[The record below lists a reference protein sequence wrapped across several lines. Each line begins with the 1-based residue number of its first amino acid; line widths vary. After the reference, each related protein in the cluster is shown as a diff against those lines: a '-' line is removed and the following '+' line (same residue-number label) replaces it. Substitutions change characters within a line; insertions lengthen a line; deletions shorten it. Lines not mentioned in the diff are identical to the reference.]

1 MPMSS
6 RKTLA
11 ERGRRVVAV
20 RPPGDRLEREADR
33 RAAQAL
39 RPQPGRGCACG
50 GGCPRCGGS
59 AALPALHGAPLDAA
73 TRRFFEPRLGA
84 DFSQVRVFSDAAAA
98 RAAHQLGAA
107 AYTHGRDIV
116 FGADRYAP
124 GTRAGRELLAH
135 ELAHVQQ
142 QAGMAEPPIQRQAV
156 GTNYGEFKTTLFQDH
171 PSGVEIV
178 LEFMPD
184 KAKVDATKIALV
196 QSVKATTDAGTA
208 YAVNPTI
215 ARRMAPAAGPGAGFA
230 IDASGASNVPL
241 YFDLPDLAA
250 GKALKDTP
258 APAGTVV
265 PSGNPKRRTSN
276 HDFGSCTKLK
286 PKDPERT
293 AVAARLWDRPE
304 GMRRAGAGM
313 AFETTA
319 LAIDGRD
326 AGRYYGSVKWSYTIV
341 NGPSGLTG
349 SGTDIAIASPG
360 NPTADFSAAAS
371 LWNTGT
377 KRGTL
382 VVAPLDASQPDA
394 WVQNVV
400 GTGGRLTRGTQ
411 LRLIDQVK
419 GSTDAA
425 IKAEVLDAAGRGTG
439 RQVLIYVT
447 DVLDQGGGA
456 ANVPLPLPP

>member
-6 RKTLA
+6 RTNLA

-20 RPPGDRLEREADR
+20 RPPGDPLEREADR

-39 RPQPGRGCACG
+39 RPQPGQGSAR
-50 GGCPRCGGS
+50 GGS
-59 AALPALHGAPLDAA
+59 AAQPALHGAPLDAA

-84 DFSQVRVFSDAAAA
+84 DFSQVRVFSDDAAA
-98 RAAHQLGAA
+98 RAARQLGAE
-107 AYTHGRDIV
+107 AYTHGSDIF
-116 FGADRYAP
+116 FGAGRYAP

-142 QAGMAEPPIQRQAV
+142 QAGMAEPTIQRKTV
-156 GTNYGEFKTTLFQDH
+156 GTNYGEFKTTLFRDH

-184 KAKVDATKIALV
+184 KTKADATKIALV
-196 QSVKATTDAGTA
+196 QSVKATTEAGTD

-215 ARRMAPAAGPGAGFA
+215 ARRMVPAGGPGAGFA
-230 IDASGASNVPL
+230 IDASGASNLPL

-258 APAGTVV
+258 APTGTVV
-265 PSGNPKRRTSN
+265 SGNPSRSTSN
-276 HDFGSCTKLK
+276 REFGSCTKLK
-286 PKDPERT
+286 PTDAQGT
-293 AVAARLWDRPE
+293 AVAARLLDRPE
-304 GMRRAGAGM
+304 GLRREGAGM

-319 LAIDGRD
+319 LAIAGRD
-326 AGRYYGSVKWSYTIV
+326 AGRYYGSVKWSYKIV
-341 NGPSGLTG
+341 KGPSGLTG

-360 NPTADFSAAAS
+360 NPTADFSAAAK

-382 VVAPLDASQPDA
+382 VVAPPDASQPDA
-394 WVQNVV
+394 LAQNVV
-400 GTGGRLTRGTQ
+400 GTGGRLPRGTQ
-411 LRLIDQVK
+411 LRLIDQKK
-419 GSTDAA
+419 GSTEAV
-425 IKAEVLDAAGRGTG
+425 IQAEVLDAAGRGTG
-439 RQVLIYVT
+439 REVLIYVN
-447 DVLDQGGGA
+447 DVLDQGDGA